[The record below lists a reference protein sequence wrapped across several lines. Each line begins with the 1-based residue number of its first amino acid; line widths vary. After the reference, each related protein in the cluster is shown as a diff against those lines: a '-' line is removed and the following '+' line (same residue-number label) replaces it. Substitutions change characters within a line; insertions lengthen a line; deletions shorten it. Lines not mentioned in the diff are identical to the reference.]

1 MILIAGGGIAGLVM
15 GLTLHQLGLPFQV
28 FERVAEPRPLGVG
41 INLQPNSVREL
52 FDLRLE
58 RNLMP
63 SGCGPASTASI
74 PNPAAKSG
82 SSLEACMRAITGRS
96 IPSIAGSSR

>member
-15 GLTLHQLGLPFQV
+15 GLTAHQLGLPFRV

-52 FDLRLE
+52 FDLGL
-58 RNLMP
+58 
-63 SGCGPASTASI
+63 
-74 PNPAAKSG
+74 
-82 SSLEACMRAITGRS
+82 
-96 IPSIAGSSR
+96 